1 MKGTSRESTDTCIR
15 KVTTIIDLFIVY
27 AQSILIAPYRQA
39 GGKEEYMGRLKLFEN
54 ILRIAAAVI
63 SVAMSIVRFIGSIGK
78 LKTAD
83 A

>member
-1 MKGTSRESTDTCIR
+1 MHNPY
-15 KVTTIIDLFIVY
+15 LY
-27 AQSILIAPYRQA
+27 ILPIAPYRQA

-54 ILRIAAAVI
+54 ILKIAAAVI

>member
-1 MKGTSRESTDTCIR
+1 MSMER
-15 KVTTIIDLFIVY
+15 KET
-27 AQSILIAPYRQA
+27 
-39 GGKEEYMGRLKLFEN
+39 GMGKLKLFEN
-54 ILRIAAAVI
+54 ILKIAAAVI

>member
-1 MKGTSRESTDTCIR
+1 MYI
-15 KVTTIIDLFIVY
+15 
-27 AQSILIAPYRQA
+27 
-39 GGKEEYMGRLKLFEN
+39 GGKEGHMGKLKLVEN
-54 ILRIAAAVI
+54 ILKIAAAVI